1 VAGRATARRKG
12 PARVTIFSPHLD
24 DAVLSAWHVLSS
36 ANEIKVITVFAGVPE
51 PGFVPEL
58 DRHHGA
64 TESAAWVRRR
74 RVDDTA
80 ALTAAG
86 AEPVHLDLLEAQFSA
101 FAAAGLRHRI
111 AARPADFVE
120 LVADAPGV
128 GTEPGVI
135 LDSIRPYAGPETTV
149 YGPAGIGRHP
159 DHRSLSQAVLRLAS
173 DVRELH
179 LFADS
184 PYFIRQGLP
193 SWISGRD
200 NPAADRLVDRALSD
214 LGVPSDALP
223 RQVVA
228 LAPAELG
235 AKFHG
240 LRRYTTE
247 FSTLE
252 KHFGRAPARPEMAGF
267 EVFWKVPRA

>member
-36 ANEIKVITVFAGVPE
+36 ANEVKVITVFAGVPE
-51 PGFVPEL
+51 PGFVTEL

-80 ALTAAG
+80 ALTAVG

-101 FAAAGLRHRI
+101 FAAAGLRQRI

-120 LVADAPGV
+120 LVADAPRI

-135 LDSIRPYAGPETTV
+135 LDSIRPHAGPETTV
-149 YGPAGIGRHP
+149 CGPAGIGRHP

-184 PYFIRQGLP
+184 PYFIQQGLP

-228 LAPAELG
+228 LAPAELD
-235 AKFHG
+235 AKFHA

-247 FSTLE
+247 FPTLE
-252 KHFGRAPARPEMAGF
+252 KHFGRAPTRPEMAGF